1 MEPTISELVAAGIAA
16 DVDSPLDEPRLV
28 TETGVAA
35 RVATIVGP
43 TLMDLGFRLVRAKIS
58 GRDGCTLQIMAERPD
73 GTFTVD
79 DCEAAS
85 KAVSPVLDVEDP
97 IDRAYHL
104 ELSSPGIDRPLVRVS
119 DFARW
124 AGHLAKVEMEVPVDG
139 RKRFK
144 GLIEGVEGELALI
157 RRDDAAKDEQVQAK
171 LPIADIGEARLILT
185 DELIRE
191 ALRRAKAAGRAPDDA
206 DEAPANDDGPADAGS
221 PSDKNDKIKSRGR
234 KAGASRR

>member
-1 MEPTISELVAAGIAA
+1 MADLIAT
-16 DVDSPLDEPRLV
+16 DINSPLDELRLV

-43 TLMDLGFRLVRAKIS
+43 TLMDLGFRLVRVKIS

-73 GTFTVD
+73 GTFTVE

-85 KAVSPVLDVEDP
+85 KAISPVLDVEDP

-104 ELSSPGIDRPLVRVS
+104 EMSSPGIDRPLVRVS

-124 AGHLAKVEMEVPVDG
+124 AGHLVRVEMEVPVDG

-144 GLIEGVEGELALI
+144 GVLEGVEGALALV
-157 RRDDAAKDEQVQAK
+157 RRDDPARDEVAQAR
-171 LPIADIGEARLILT
+171 LPIGDVGEARLILT

-191 ALRRAKAAGRAPDDA
+191 ALRRAKAAGRAPDDS
-206 DEAPANDDGPADAGS
+206 DETPSNDDGPAPDGA
-221 PSDKNDKIKSRGR
+221 DEKTKATGR